1 LHVSAR
7 IPDRAIDLSLGAMLA
22 VAPLLP
28 TGPRYLGYPRL
39 AYVELL
45 VPALAF
51 LWVAARLAGSRT
63 ARPPLPGLP
72 LAAWLVTLAVVMG
85 SCAYALMFHHRLDS
99 MVFLRQLSDAVT
111 SGALWMP
118 MHHLA
123 DPFYPLR
130 VALTF
135 AEGSVVFLLVA
146 DLCRRA
152 GDPPRRAWTALAGWV
167 TGMAAVGGFA
177 VFQYVTAFQ
186 LHPYWVKANPA
197 IVRSHATLED
207 PNALGAYFAL
217 AIGLLAGFLRYDR
230 SRRRWLWL
238 GCLAIAALGLAT
250 TWSRAALGAALVAPL
265 FTFAVGPRP
274 ATRWQAGLR
283 TAGRAIAALLVVVL
297 VGSAAYRMSASESRR
312 TQPDNQ
318 VELVVRT
325 FDPRESPDWVLRGRV
340 AWWSAAVGM
349 IRDHPLTGV
358 GLGRYPRLMTEYG
371 GGRSRENAHNL
382 YLQMIAEAGL
392 PGLMFTALAIAL
404 LAGLVRLRRRA
415 GTDGARALALGGF
428 IGCLAYLMTLLTG
441 HSLLLPSGQIL
452 LAAALGAVF
461 AGASPAEPVI
471 EPRHPRAVRVAVCL
485 VAAGALVYYP
495 LAASARG
502 IAPVPDAWGYS
513 WGLHATER
521 PADGAAFRWTT
532 GRALLD
538 LTVPADATALELPV
552 SARGPNAAGEY
563 RNVRVTLDG
572 RTEEVVLGGGPQ
584 TIRIPLPAGRNR
596 ILVELDVSP
605 TFVPAVEDGE
615 GDTRVLG
622 IQLFRPVFRE

>member
-1 LHVSAR
+1 
-7 IPDRAIDLSLGAMLA
+7 MLA
-22 VAPLLP
+22 LAPLLP

-45 VPALAF
+45 VPALAL
-51 LWVAARLAGSRT
+51 LWVTGRLVGWRGARQ
-63 ARPPLPGLP
+63 PLPGLP
-72 LAAWLVTLAVVMG
+72 VAAWVVTLAVVAG
-85 SCAYALMFHHRLDS
+85 SCLYALMFHHRLDS
-99 MVFLRQLSDAVT
+99 PVFLRQLSDAVT
-111 SGALWMP
+111 SGALWRP

-135 AEGSVVFLLVA
+135 AEGCVVFLLVA

-152 GDPPRRAWTALAGWV
+152 ADPLRRAWTAVAGWL
-167 TGMAAVGGFA
+167 TGMAAVAGFA
-177 VFQYVTAFQ
+177 VFQYATAFQ

-197 IVRSHATLED
+197 IVRSHATLDD

-217 AIGLLAGFLRYDR
+217 AIGLLAGFLRYDTP
-230 SRRRWLWL
+230 RRRWLWI

-265 FTFAVGPRP
+265 FTFAVGPQP

-283 TAGRAIAALLVVVL
+283 TAGRAMAALLVVVL

-325 FDPRESPDWVLRGRV
+325 FDPRESPDWVLRGRL

-371 GGRSRENAHNL
+371 GGPSRENAHNL

-392 PGLMFTALAIAL
+392 PGLMFTALAVAL
-404 LAGLVRLRRRA
+404 LAGLVRLRLRA
-415 GTDGARALALGGF
+415 GSDGARALALGGF

-452 LAAALGAVF
+452 FAAGIGAVF
-461 AGASPAEPVI
+461 GGALSSEPVSVNRRRTA
-471 EPRHPRAVRVAVCL
+471 PVVVL
-485 VAAGALVYYP
+485 VAAACVLLYYP
-495 LAASARG
+495 VAATARG
-502 IAPVPDAWGYS
+502 IAPAPGGWGYA

-521 PADGAAFRWTT
+521 PPDGTPFRWTT
-532 GRALLD
+532 GKALLD
-538 LTVPADATALELPV
+538 LTVPAGATALALPV
-552 SARGPNAAGEY
+552 SARGPDAAGEY
-563 RNVRVTLDG
+563 RTVRVTLDS
-572 RTEEVVLGGGPQ
+572 RTEVVVLHGGPQ
-584 TIRIPLPAGRNR
+584 TIPIPLPGGRDR
-596 ILVELDVSP
+596 ILVELAVTP
-605 TFVPAVEDGE
+605 TFVPAAEDGG

-622 IQLFRPVFRE
+622 IQLFQPVFID